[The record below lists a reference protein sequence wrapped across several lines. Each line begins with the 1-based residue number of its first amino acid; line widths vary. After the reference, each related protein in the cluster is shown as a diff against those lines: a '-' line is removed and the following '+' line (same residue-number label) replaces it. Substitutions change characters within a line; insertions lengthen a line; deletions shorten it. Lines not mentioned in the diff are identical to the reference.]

1 MTLHMNPNHT
11 TMSRQEIL
19 SWTSLAISISVLFF
33 YILFVFGWPNSVPDV
48 SDGFTKIFLNVLWIA
63 LAIEL
68 IIGLTESKTEVL
80 KDERDEK
87 IEAMGHKYA
96 YGFLIFTIVAI
107 LFQMLLSNLF
117 GEQGEA
123 FLLLGSSQMVF
134 HALVFMLF
142 TSSIIKRGTMIYHYR
157 KEV

>member
-1 MTLHMNPNHT
+1 MP
-11 TMSRQEIL
+11 RQEIL
-19 SWTSLAISISVLFF
+19 SWTSIATSTSVLFF
-33 YILFVFGWPNSVPDV
+33 YILFVFGWPDAVPDL
-48 SDGFTKIFLNVLWIA
+48 SAGFTKIFINIFWIA

-68 IIGLTESKTEVL
+68 IIGLTESKAKVL

-96 YGFLIFTIVAI
+96 YGFLVFSIIAI

-117 GEQGEA
+117 GRQGEPY
-123 FLLLGSSQMVF
+123 LLLGSTQMVF

-142 TSSIIKRGTMIYHYR
+142 TSSIIKRVIMLYQYR
-157 KEV
+157 KEI

>member
-1 MTLHMNPNHT
+1 MP
-11 TMSRQEIL
+11 RQEIL
-19 SWTSLAISISVLFF
+19 SWTSLATSLSVLFF
-33 YILFVFGWPNSVPDV
+33 YILFVFGWPDKVPDM
-48 SDGFTKIFLNVLWIA
+48 SAGFTKIFLNVFWIA

-68 IIGLTESKTEVL
+68 IIGLTESKAKVL

-96 YGFLIFTIVAI
+96 YGFLTFSIIAI

-117 GEQGEA
+117 GRQGEA
-123 FLLLGSSQMVF
+123 YLLLGSQAMVF

-142 TSSIIKRGTMIYHYR
+142 ASSIIKRVTMLYQYR
-157 KEV
+157 KVI